1 MALGKVQKT
10 CRFRMFLCAI
20 CHKKR
25 LAGHVSEYL
34 CKWLGWV
41 YQCED
46 FTFRFTSSF
55 VQMQIPLI
63 NPWYYAIS
71 CDFYASTLLV
81 LYLFTTHPCI
91 FFIFH
96 QVVRKP
102 FKFINNG
109 LQTNETLV
117 MKRTSPVFSRY
128 FCIHFRPSLG
138 KVFKQFLYKYQ
149 YQCILILIWEFRWW

>member
-1 MALGKVQKT
+1 MPQTCNFIKKETLVQV
-10 CRFRMFLCAI
+10 F
-20 CHKKR
+20 
-25 LAGHVSEYL
+25 S
-34 CKWLGWV
+34 
-41 YQCED
+41 CE
-46 FTFRFTSSF
+46 FCEISKNTFSYRTPP
-55 VQMQIPLI
+55 VT
-63 NPWYYAIS
+63 
-71 CDFYASTLLV
+71 ASGLV
-81 LYLFTTHPCI
+81 LYLFITHPCI

-149 YQCILILIWEFRWW
+149 YQCILILIWEFRW